1 MKSAPPSRSAAVRSV
16 PVPAGTFARPE
27 LLVFLAVDQSRL
39 QDLDEAARRYLA
51 WDSIVNEKET
61 LDLSPHQ
68 VKQAENQKA
77 SAETVVTAR
86 LPEAYQWLLVP
97 VQSTPQA
104 EIEWQTF
111 RLSSQDGLAVRASKE
126 LRKRDLLLTGIAG
139 TVLRM
144 ELDKVPLWRGEH
156 VSIKQLT
163 DDFARY
169 LYLPRLADSQVLL
182 DGIGDG
188 LSLLTWE
195 SDTFAYADSYDE
207 ALGRYRGLRTG
218 ANVNLSS
225 ASGLLVKPDAAKRQK
240 TAEQP
245 TAPSGVGVSPGRAA
259 AGTNGP
265 LTETV
270 PAQGPAPV
278 PTLPRRFHGS
288 VGLDP
293 TRVGR
298 DAGRIA
304 DEVLSHLTGLVG
316 SNVTVTLEVHAE
328 VQQGVPEKV
337 VRTVTEN
344 CRTLKFQD
352 HGFEES

>member
-1 MKSAPPSRSAAVRSV
+1 
-16 PVPAGTFARPE
+16 
-27 LLVFLAVDQSRL
+27 
-39 QDLDEAARRYLA
+39 
-51 WDSIVNEKET
+51 
-61 LDLSPHQ
+61 
-68 VKQAENQKA
+68 
-77 SAETVVTAR
+77 
-86 LPEAYQWLLVP
+86 
-97 VQSTPQA
+97 
-104 EIEWQTF
+104 
-111 RLSSQDGLAVRASKE
+111 
-126 LRKRDLLLTGIAG
+126 
-139 TVLRM
+139 M
-144 ELDKVPLWRGEH
+144 ELDKIPLWRGEH
-156 VSIKQLT
+156 VPVKQLI

-207 ALGRYRGLRTG
+207 GLGRYRGLRTG
-218 ANVNLSS
+218 ANVNLGS

-240 TAEQP
+240 AAEQP
-245 TAPSGVGVSPGRAA
+245 TAPSGVGVGPGQTAT
-259 AGTNGP
+259 GTNGP
-265 LTETV
+265 LTDTAV
-270 PAQGPAPV
+270 PPGLTPAPS
-278 PTLPRRFHGS
+278 LPRRFHGS

-316 SNVTVTLEVHAE
+316 SNVTVTLEVHAD

-344 CRTLKFQD
+344 CRTLKFQN